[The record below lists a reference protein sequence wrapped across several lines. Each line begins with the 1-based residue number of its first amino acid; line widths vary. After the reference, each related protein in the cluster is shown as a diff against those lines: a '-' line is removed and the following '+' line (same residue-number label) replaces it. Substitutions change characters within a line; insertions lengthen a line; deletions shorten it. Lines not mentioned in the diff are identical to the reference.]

1 MSFID
6 YINFQS
12 DLVFLR
18 IPNFNLEWNSPAKME
33 DKYGNMFFL
42 RFFNFVL
49 VDRYIII
56 DNYFLFKI
64 KKNKK
69 NSINIKCFIQYLME
83 FFLCL
88 DKYLFQKRKQNTL
101 AT

>member
-1 MSFID
+1 MVSFID
-6 YINFQS
+6 YIKFQS
-12 DLVFLR
+12 DLFFLR

-33 DKYGNMFFL
+33 DKCGNMFFL

-49 VDRYIII
+49 VDRCIII
-56 DNYFLFKI
+56 DNFFLFKI
-64 KKNKK
+64 EKT
-69 NSINIKCFIQYLME
+69 SINIKCFIQYLME
-83 FFLCL
+83 LFLCL